1 MLILCQYPSFFFIGL
16 LITILYNTIQNVY
29 CLKHCYNVYSMKKAN
44 IYKKTGNMDL
54 LKNIVLHERTC
65 TGNIKSQI
73 LRREAKYMNLDKLLT
88 MNFEFF
94 DMRLVNF

>member
-1 MLILCQYPSFFFIGL
+1 
-16 LITILYNTIQNVY
+16 
-29 CLKHCYNVYSMKKAN
+29 
-44 IYKKTGNMDL
+44 MDL
-54 LKNIVLHERTC
+54 LKNIALHERTC

-94 DMRLVNF
+94 DMGLVNFSIVGQVK